1 MSRLGKMSDSS
12 SARRDAA
19 AQPASMTLTPEE
31 IVEITG
37 YRRAHEQ
44 LTWFK
49 GLGVPAKR
57 RADGSVSVAREHY
70 LRAGS
75 SRGSPGA
82 GVESAPR
89 LRLE

>member
-1 MSRLGKMSDSS
+1 MSQISNPGNSP
-12 SARRDAA
+12 SARDDVA
-19 AQPASMTLTPEE
+19 AQSVSLTLTPEE

-75 SRGSPGA
+75 SRTSTVTR
-82 GVESAPR
+82 VESAPR

>member
-1 MSRLGKMSDSS
+1 MSQLSRPGDSP
-12 SARRDAA
+12 SARDDVGT
-19 AQPASMTLTPEE
+19 QSGSLTLTPEE

-57 RADGSVSVAREHY
+57 RGDGSVSVAREHY

-75 SRGSPGA
+75 SRRPGA
-82 GVESAPR
+82 AVEFPPR
-89 LRLE
+89 LNLD